1 MAPGASRRQTPT
13 NYLAREIGI
22 SIGAKKYSDSK
33 LFREVP
39 AFSILTHF
47 RSPSRHTVVVG
58 PTSLAHSAISHGGS
72 RWLWLATSIL
82 SLRPRM
88 AIALPTPSR
97 LQTVRSS
104 SNTATA
110 QIRLA

>member
-1 MAPGASRRQTPT
+1 MAPGASRRNAPT

-22 SIGAKKYSDSK
+22 SIATLTKYSDSK

-58 PTSLAHSAISHGGS
+58 PMSLAHAAISHGGS

-88 AIALPTPSR
+88 ATALPTPSR
-97 LQTVRSS
+97 LQ
-104 SNTATA
+104 
-110 QIRLA
+110 